1 MDEETQTQTQT
12 TPQSTEPAAPD
23 TAAQDS
29 PSSPERN
36 AQKIDAPI
44 SSPVCFYPNKKYLT

>member
-1 MDEETQTQTQT
+1 MDEETQTQT
-12 TPQSTEPAAPD
+12 TPQNTEPTAPD

-29 PSSPERN
+29 PSSPERK

-44 SSPVCFYPNKKYLT
+44 LSPVWFYPNKKYLT

>member
-1 MDEETQTQTQT
+1 MDEETQTQI
-12 TPQSTEPAAPD
+12 TPQNTETPAPD
-23 TAAQDS
+23 TAAQDG
-29 PSSPERN
+29 PSSPERK